1 MGGTFFS
8 IPITQ
13 ILLVEIT
20 WENMPMEDLEEK
32 YTHREVGVKSGTTI
46 FKRRFV
52 AVYKWWLEVTCRD
65 WTHTEKSELIT
76 G

>member
-32 YTHREVGVKSGTTI
+32 YTHTEVGVKSGTTI
-46 FKRRFV
+46 F
-52 AVYKWWLEVTCRD
+52 
-65 WTHTEKSELIT
+65 
-76 G
+76 

>member
-46 FKRRFV
+46 F
-52 AVYKWWLEVTCRD
+52 
-65 WTHTEKSELIT
+65 
-76 G
+76 